1 MKAKLLALGAVFG
14 AFVVS
19 GPLQHVGVLP
29 QTVVGD
35 ASKALIKAALDLT
48 SEPAFGS
55 CGGGLSHGGGK
66 CDDHRDRR
74 RSAGHRQ
81 RPAGNASPSDRGC
94 HARIWLDRRGNQ
106 HLRHGD
112 CDGPVGKPDD
122 GAGDHV
128 ELEQRRRRQRAGV
141 R

>member
-66 CDDHRDRR
+66 WNFGNNGWGNGGGDGGP
-74 RSAGHRQ
+74 GHS
-81 RPAGNASPSDRGC
+81 NFSDRG
-94 HARIWLDRRGNQ
+94 R
-106 HLRHGD
+106 
-112 CDGPVGKPDD
+112 
-122 GAGDHV
+122 
-128 ELEQRRRRQRAGV
+128 
-141 R
+141 